1 MPNASVILDH
11 EPSAGSPRLHA
22 KKKTLHAS
30 ERDTPRVQQARA
42 EYQVKALEL
51 VLARC
56 KFIDE
61 SGFNLAMTPRYGRA
75 PKGERAVGSVP
86 INYGKNLTLIGAL
99 SVNGLEAL
107 MTIEGATDGEVFRAY
122 VEQGLCPTLKAGDVV
137 IMDNLGAH
145 KVKGIRAAI
154 ESQGAEVIYL
164 PPYSPDL
171 NPIEKCW
178 SKLKQA
184 VRALDARTREA
195 LEAAIAKVIE
205 TISEADARAWFTH
218 CGYQVT

>member
-1 MPNASVILDH
+1 M
-11 EPSAGSPRLHA
+11 
-22 KKKTLHAS
+22 KTL
-30 ERDTPRVQQARA
+30 
-42 EYQVKALEL
+42 ALSL
-51 VLARC
+51 TRC

-99 SVNGLEAL
+99 SLSGLEAL
-107 MTIEGATDGEVFRAY
+107 MTVEGATDGEAFRAY
-122 VEQGLCPTLKAGDVV
+122 VEQGLCPTLQAGDVV

-145 KVKGIRAAI
+145 KVQGIREAI
-154 ESQGAEVIYL
+154 EGRGAEVIYL
-164 PPYSPDL
+164 PLYSPEL

-178 SKLKQA
+178 SKLKRA
-184 VRALDARTREA
+184 VRAFEARTREA
-195 LEAAIAKVIE
+195 LEAAIAQVIE
-205 TISEADARAWFTH
+205 TISEADALAWFTH